1 MTFTPNQITT
11 DQKTYC
17 AVHPTVETTLRCNK
31 CGRYMC
37 TRCAVRT
44 PVGYRCKECVHQ
56 QQDVFF
62 SATQRDYLIA
72 AGVSFALS
80 IPISYIIPRIFLL
93 GVLILSIP
101 AGALITEVVHRAVG
115 RRRGRY
121 TWIVVAG
128 GIIAGA
134 LVATFPLLREIFYV
148 IGLTSQRVDP
158 SVPSDVVNQARI
170 GAFAQLLSPI
180 LYVVLCV
187 GAAIARLRYGGN

>member
-1 MTFTPNQITT
+1 MTFVPSQTT
-11 DQKTYC
+11 TEQKTYC
-17 AVHPTVETTLRCNK
+17 AVHPTVETTLRCNR

-37 TRCAVRT
+37 IRCAVRT

-56 QQDVFF
+56 QQDVYYG
-62 SATQRDYLIA
+62 ATERDYLIA
-72 AGVSFALS
+72 VGVSFALS
-80 IPISYIIPRIFLL
+80 IPISYILVMPRFLL
-93 GVLILSIP
+93 LVLILSLP

-134 LVATFPLLREIFYV
+134 IVATFPLLQTAILS
-148 IGLTSQRVDP
+148 LTLQGAGSRLPPEYANQLRV
-158 SVPSDVVNQARI
+158 
-170 GAFAQLLSPI
+170 GALAQLLTPL

-187 GAAIARLRYGGN
+187 GAAIVRLRYGGK

>member
-1 MTFTPNQITT
+1 MTFSPEQVAT
-11 DQKTYC
+11 DEKTYC
-17 AVHPTVETTLRCNK
+17 AVHPTVETTLRCNR

-37 TRCAVRT
+37 SRCAVRT

-56 QQDVFF
+56 QQDVFY

-80 IPISYIIPRIFLL
+80 IPISFIIPRIFLL

-115 RRRGRY
+115 KRRGRY
-121 TWIVVAG
+121 TWLFVAG

-134 LVATFPLLREIFYV
+134 LVATFPVLRV
-148 IGLTSQRVDP
+148 ALIGLTFQGAGSRLPPDAI
-158 SVPSDVVNQARI
+158 NQLRI
-170 GAFAQLLSPI
+170 DALAQLLTPV

>member
-1 MTFTPNQITT
+1 MTFSPEQTVT
-11 DQKTYC
+11 DEKTYC
-17 AVHPTVETTLRCNK
+17 AVHPTVETTLRCNR

-37 TRCAVRT
+37 IRCAVRT

-56 QQDVFF
+56 QQDVFY

-80 IPISYIIPRIFLL
+80 IPISFIIPRIFLL

-115 RRRGRY
+115 KRRGRY
-121 TWIVVAG
+121 TWLVVAG
-128 GIIAGA
+128 GILAGA
-134 LVATFPLLREIFYV
+134 VVATFPLLQVAFLS
-148 IGLTSQRVDP
+148 LTLRGGSRLPAEYANQLRVD
-158 SVPSDVVNQARI
+158 AL
-170 GAFAQLLSPI
+170 AQLLTPL

-187 GAAIARLRYGGN
+187 GAAIARLRYGGK